1 MTNKN
6 NQKPKYLN
14 ITELWAT
21 KLALLWC
28 ALAIVIGVTSV
39 EIVAGIAIPLMT
51 IIMFVA
57 AKWMIKLLLSI
68 QKVNPFLAQKYFGYA
83 VMFFWAAGIYGFLS
97 FLIKGIFGQM
107 DAEHGTFFMIAASV
121 FPLGLS
127 LGASEMWQH
136 NDE

>member
-28 ALAIVIGVTSV
+28 TLAIVIGVTSV

-51 IIMFVA
+51 IVMFIA
-57 AKWMIKLLLSI
+57 GKWMIKFLLTI
-68 QKVNPFLAQKYFGYA
+68 QKVNPFLDQKYFGYV

-107 DAEHGTFFMIAASV
+107 DAEYGTFFMIVGSI
-121 FPLGLS
+121 FPLGVS
-127 LGASEMWQH
+127 LGASEMWQQ